1 MNKRTKNHLLC
12 EKMPYIAVI
21 LSIIFP
27 ATFIGIGGALGQK
40 ISEEGGNIGTCIA
53 AAIMMII
60 FTAWFSPEFKGFVK
74 AETSVKDICIIIL
87 PFIVLLIFTLI
98 TPLCMGLPFYF
109 NPSFKAITMGLS
121 AGFGE
126 ETMFRLLALALIM
139 RYVKRSK
146 RLVAVILLSV
156 IFGFVHLG
164 NILEGADMLMSVI
177 QVFHAT
183 FLGILFSELFLMTG
197 SVLFPILAHGL
208 FDYICFVT
216 DPYLSTEGILTQQYS
231 MGRLVYDVI
240 VAVVIGIFAFYLLSK
255 NKMVKAG
262 EIWDKKWNQV

>member
-1 MNKRTKNHLLC
+1 MNKRAKNHLLC
-12 EKMPYIAVI
+12 EKKPYIAVV
-21 LSIIFP
+21 LSIIISS
-27 ATFIGIGGALGQK
+27 AFIAVGGSLGQK
-40 ISEEGGNIGTCIA
+40 ISEEGGNIGICIA

-60 FTAWFSPEFKGFVK
+60 FKVWFSPEFKGFVK
-74 AETSVKDICIIIL
+74 AETSAKDICIIIL
-87 PFIVLLIFTLI
+87 PFIALLIFTLI
-98 TPLCMGLPFYF
+98 TPLCMGVPFYF

-156 IFGFVHLG
+156 IFGLMHLG
-164 NILEGADMLMSVI
+164 NILEGADMLMSLI
-177 QVFHAT
+177 QVIHAT
-183 FLGILFSELFLMTG
+183 FLGLLFSELFLMTG
-197 SVLFPILAHGL
+197 SVIFPIFAHGL

-216 DPYLSTEGILTQQYS
+216 DPYLSAEGILTQQYNT
-231 MGRLVYDVI
+231 GRLVYDII
-240 VAVVIGIFAFYLLSK
+240 VAVIIGIFAFYLLSK
-255 NKMVKAG
+255 NKMAKAG